1 MLPLSKHTQPWCRIS
16 HTLSQDTVPRYIFM
30 MPKPWVMNR
39 EPWGR
44 SICLTLHVYC
54 AACCTGRWCRVS
66 PIYMFSKCMSPWKL
80 SAQAERKCLCLVH
93 KLSKQELVSIWCLP
107 YFTDFICLVTFNNWG
122 IAQNFSSGSIVLVCC
137 CGFWYCNQHSLGTLL
152 VLEITASVKP
162 SVLTQILYLAQLSK
176 ILAPRG
182 KTSQWNIRMMMRRE
196 RFSKGYH
203 STSNRNWILLTA
215 NLNLVK
221 RDFPPLKKP
230 VTGVLQRTK

>member
-1 MLPLSKHTQPWCRIS
+1 MQKVCSQRNPNLWNSVKYNHHLIVHISKSAPLPLLCSFRSDIDFLLILQGVN
-16 HTLSQDTVPRYIFM
+16 DYPRLQ
-30 MPKPWVMNR
+30 
-39 EPWGR
+39 
-44 SICLTLHVYC
+44 S
-54 AACCTGRWCRVS
+54 VS
-66 PIYMFSKCMSPWKL
+66 YL
-80 SAQAERKCLCLVH
+80 EN
-93 KLSKQELVSIWCLP
+93 VSGLW
-107 YFTDFICLVTFNNWG
+107 FE
-122 IAQNFSSGSIVLVCC
+122 VCC

-196 RFSKGYH
+196 KFSKRYH

-221 RDFPPLKKP
+221 RDFSPP
-230 VTGVLQRTK
+230 

>member
-1 MLPLSKHTQPWCRIS
+1 
-16 HTLSQDTVPRYIFM
+16 
-30 MPKPWVMNR
+30 MNN
-39 EPWGR
+39 W
-44 SICLTLHVYC
+44 
-54 AACCTGRWCRVS
+54 
-66 PIYMFSKCMSPWKL
+66 
-80 SAQAERKCLCLVH
+80 
-93 KLSKQELVSIWCLP
+93 
-107 YFTDFICLVTFNNWG
+107 CLVTFNNWG

-182 KTSQWNIRMMMRRE
+182 KTSQWNTRMMMRRE

-221 RDFPPLKKP
+221 RDFPPPLKNLLLVYCRGPSKNCTIKILEGSCLLFGLSSGMSCLSLIYLHSSCSVP
-230 VTGVLQRTK
+230 KTVLLHIFFISLEFLERWTYGWIMD